1 MTIEKGKLVRWIEDK
16 GFGFIKPENGK
27 ADIFIHI
34 SALASMSRKPIIGD
48 VILYQIG
55 FDTNGKPRAVNAK
68 IEGVS
73 EILTMVPL
81 EQKRKKD
88 LPSPAKERTYRKPRK
103 TGNSQKSF
111 NLLPVLIVIG
121 VAVFVYS
128 KVSKEQNFVDQIEI
142 PASETQPIEQTSEI
156 QPIEQTEQFQCQGK
170 VWCSEMSSYEEAIF
184 YLRNCPGT
192 KMDGDGDGD
201 PCEQQFR

>member
-1 MTIEKGKLVRWIEDK
+1 MAIEKGKLVRWIEDK

-34 SALASMSRKPIIGD
+34 SALASMSRKPVIGD
-48 VILYQIG
+48 VILYQVG
-55 FDTNGKPRAVNAK
+55 FDANGKLRAVNAK
-68 IEGVS
+68 IEGVN
-73 EILTMVPL
+73 EVLALVPL

-88 LPSPAKERTYRKPRK
+88 LSFSAKERTYRKPRK
-103 TGNSQKSF
+103 ISHSQKSF
-111 NLLPVLIVIG
+111 NLLPVLVVIG
-121 VAVFVYS
+121 VAVFIYS
-128 KVSKEQNFVDQIEI
+128 KVSKEKNFVDQIEI
-142 PASETQPIEQTSEI
+142 PASET

-184 YLRNCPGT
+184 YLGNCPGT
-192 KMDGDGDGD
+192 KMDGDGDGI

>member
-1 MTIEKGKLVRWIEDK
+1 MAIEKGKLVRWIGDK

-34 SALASMSRKPIIGD
+34 SALASMSRKPVIGD
-48 VILYQIG
+48 VILYQVG
-55 FDTNGKPRAVNAK
+55 FDANGKLRAVNAK
-68 IEGVS
+68 IEGVN
-73 EILTMVPL
+73 EVLALVPL

-88 LPSPAKERTYRKPRK
+88 LSFPAKERTYRKPRK
-103 TGNSQKSF
+103 ISHSQKSF

-121 VAVFVYS
+121 VAVFIYS
-128 KVSKEQNFVDQIEI
+128 KVSKEKNFVDQIEI
-142 PASETQPIEQTSEI
+142 PASEA

-184 YLRNCPGT
+184 YLGNCPGT
-192 KMDGDGDGD
+192 KMDGDGDGI

>member
-1 MTIEKGKLVRWIEDK
+1 MAIEKGKLVRWIEDK
-16 GFGFIKPENGK
+16 DFGFIKPENGK

-34 SALASMSRKPIIGD
+34 SALASMSRKPVIGD

-55 FDTNGKPRAVNAK
+55 FDTNGKLRAVNAK

-73 EILTMVPL
+73 EILALVPL

-88 LPSPAKERTYRKPRK
+88 ISSPVKERTYRKPRK
-103 TGNSQKSF
+103 TSHSQKSF

-121 VAVFVYS
+121 VAVFIYS
-128 KVSKEQNFVDQIEI
+128 KVSKEKNFVDQIEI
-142 PASETQPIEQTSEI
+142 PVSET

-184 YLRNCPGT
+184 YLGNCPGT
-192 KMDGDGDGD
+192 KMDGDGDGI